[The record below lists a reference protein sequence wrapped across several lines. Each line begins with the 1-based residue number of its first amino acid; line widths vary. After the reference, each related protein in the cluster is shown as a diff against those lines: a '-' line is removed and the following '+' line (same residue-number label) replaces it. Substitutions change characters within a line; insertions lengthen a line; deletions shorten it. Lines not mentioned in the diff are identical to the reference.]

1 MKKMITIAAA
11 AVVATGGLAVTQPAT
26 AAKKYTACVKKSSGE
41 MRLLLGKQKK
51 CAKGWK
57 KTTWTKAGPRG
68 AKGSVGATGAANSF
82 GTVVDGGGATVGE
95 GFSAT
100 FVGPYPLFVVRI
112 DGGTFTYL
120 GNGWLYPQNPPVEY
134 DNAACTGS
142 PFIESDDP
150 ILTAYLTSDSSYRA
164 VSRTFSPTLGPATA
178 WKPTGQKTAVVAA
191 PNGIGMSRGSALPVP
206 RSRGTESRW
215 CRCPRPPT
223 SPDPCDWV
231 RPPSA
236 ARAARAGAE

>member
-191 PNGIGMSRGSALPVP
+191 PNWYRN
-206 RSRGTESRW
+206 ESGV
-215 CRCPRPPT
+215 CT
-223 SPDPCDWV
+223 
-231 RPPSA
+231 
-236 ARAARAGAE
+236 AGAAFTGDRVALVQVPAPPDVPGPLRLG